1 MTRETE
7 SIARIEDDHAALLR
21 MTPSPAGPEAERA
34 VINPAAIE
42 GICWFWD
49 PSKDV
54 FGQAASAIWR
64 ICAYHPFVDGNK
76 RTALATALRILNA
89 AGLTLPDD
97 DSTYDVVVGA
107 ARGELSEED
116 VAVRLRGIAVPLGPP
131 DA

>member
-1 MTRETE
+1 M
-7 SIARIEDDHAALLR
+7 
-21 MTPSPAGPEAERA
+21 
-34 VINPAAIE
+34 INPAAIE

-54 FGQAASAIWR
+54 FCQAASAMWR

-89 AGLTLPDD
+89 AGLTLPDN

-116 VAVRLRGIAVPLGPP
+116 VADRIRIIAVPLSPQG
-131 DA
+131 A

>member
-1 MTRETE
+1 MTREEE
-7 SIARIEDDHAALLR
+7 SVARIEDDHAALLR
-21 MTPSPAGPEAERA
+21 MAASQVDERA
-34 VINPAAIE
+34 VLNPAAIE

-54 FGQAASAIWR
+54 FSQAASAMWR

-97 DSTYDVVVGA
+97 DPTYDAVIGA
-107 ARGELSEED
+107 ARGELSEDD
-116 VAVRLRGIAVPLGPP
+116 VAERLRKIAVPLGPRG
-131 DA
+131 A